1 MRPRDRSNRSS
12 SVGRLIGAVLLVAPL
27 VGCAG
32 SDDSVKSAP
41 TTPSSEIASEASPS
55 PTSSGVAEWE
65 NEYSEEELAV
75 YREAV
80 QRVEA
85 YLVKALPIWAAG
97 EATRAARELFQDN
110 LLTWRRSWAYLEMY
124 DRRGIKIAR
133 NSKVLWTKPQSIQ
146 LLEKGGAE
154 VRLVRCTDQS
164 DLGAT
169 MNGEPLS
176 EASTEP
182 VIQKVDVYRYPDG
195 RWRIGI
201 FSTVDKKCE
210 A

>member
-1 MRPRDRSNRSS
+1 M
-12 SVGRLIGAVLLVAPL
+12 AA
-27 VGCAG
+27 
-32 SDDSVKSAP
+32 
-41 TTPSSEIASEASPS
+41 
-55 PTSSGVAEWE
+55 WE
-65 NEYSEEELAV
+65 SKYSEQELAA

-85 YLVKALPIWAAG
+85 FDAKVRPIWAAG
-97 EATRAARELFQDN
+97 EATRAARELLQDN
-110 LLTWRRSWAYLEMY
+110 LLTWRTSWAQLQTAEE
-124 DRRGIKIAR
+124 RRIKIAR
-133 NSKVLWTKPQSIQ
+133 GPKVLWTRPATVRF
-146 LLEKGGAE
+146 LDGGAVE
-154 VRLVRCTDQS
+154 VKLVRCTDQS

-182 VIQKVDVYRYPDG
+182 VIQKVDVYRYRDG

-201 FSTVDKKCE
+201 VSTLDKTCD